1 MRGVNYEHN
10 VSEPDQGPPE
20 PPDWGGGC
28 LLRGPVKNELIF
40 IFRRYFVKVVP
51 GASCTAAKF
60 LLYCDGFTCRLKYI
74 NFILYFIYEN
84 KYTIFASNP

>member
-1 MRGVNYEHN
+1 MSTMYQSRTK
-10 VSEPDQGPPE
+10 GPPNR
-20 PPDWGGGC
+20 PIGGGC

-51 GASCTAAKF
+51 GASCRGASCTAAKF
-60 LLYCDGFTCRLKYI
+60 LLYCDGFTCRLKYF